1 MARDQE
7 LTDDQIASVAR
18 RTFAALDARPP
29 RPPRGCEVPEFWRA
43 EQIGLAEEQV
53 VSLQEQAKGRWFE
66 RAVTESVMSTLG
78 GLGLRLDDLTSDS
91 QDDAYDAAL
100 KAHVESLHRYVH
112 RLEAPLAN
120 YQPSDPLLRLPAEP
134 VVFEPNSVSA
144 PSGYGPTIGAL
155 IEQYLAAKRG
165 SWVNKSL
172 QNCRQKLGLFAEHI
186 GPDRRISEIAA
197 HDMRTFCEG
206 LLRMRRAHHTG
217 ADRSFQGRQTS
228 DPKAR
233 ISAKTAQLHA
243 DDVRSMFRWAQ
254 KHGYC
259 ENPPLAGLV
268 IDLPK
273 QVKGQKPRRP
283 FNGDEVQ
290 RLFTSP
296 AFTGCRG
303 ARRRFDAG
311 PYHLKDAYFWIP
323 ILGYYTGAR
332 LSELVQLHLADVL
345 LDGAVPHLDFNEEG
359 RSGDGSSKKH
369 LKSAAAVRRLPLHD
383 DVLALGFDQFVRRRK
398 ADGRAKA
405 SGRLFFEVE
414 FGADGQAGTVF
425 SKWFARLMD
434 RAGLDDPGLVFH
446 SFRHTAEDAL
456 RNALQPSYVINRII
470 GHEGGHVSDVYG
482 QGVSLQVAQG
492 AVNAMILPCSLPE
505 ILIPSSE

>member
-7 LTDDQIASVAR
+7 LTDDHIKSVAR
-18 RTFAALDARPP
+18 RIFAALDTKPP
-29 RPPRGCEVPEFWRA
+29 RPPRDCEVPELWRI
-43 EQIGLAEEQV
+43 EQGGLAEEQIA
-53 VSLQEQAKGRWFE
+53 SLRQQAKGRLFE
-66 RAVTESVMSTLG
+66 RAVTESVLSALG
-78 GLGLRLDDLTSDS
+78 GLGLRPDDLTTDS
-91 QDDAYDAAL
+91 LEDAYDAAL
-100 KAHVESLHRYVH
+100 KAHVESLQRYVH
-112 RLEAPLAN
+112 RLETPLVD
-120 YQPSDPLLRLPAEP
+120 YQPSDPLLRAADPA
-134 VVFEPNSVSA
+134 VFEPKTASA
-144 PSGYGPTIGAL
+144 LPGYGPTVGAL
-155 IEQYLAAKRG
+155 IEQYLAAKSG
-165 SWVNKSL
+165 SWVGKSL
-172 QNCRQKLGLFAEHI
+172 RNCRQKLGLFAEHI
-186 GPDRRISEIAA
+186 GPDRRISEITA

-268 IDLPK
+268 VDLPK

-303 ARRRFDAG
+303 PRRRFDAG
-311 PYHLKDAYFWIP
+311 PYRLMDAYFWIP

-332 LSELVQLHLADVL
+332 LSELVQLHLGDVA
-345 LDGAVPHLDFNEEG
+345 LDGTVPHLDFNEEV

-369 LKSAAAVRRLPLHD
+369 LKSAAAVRRVPLHD
-383 DVLALGFDQFVRRRK
+383 DVLALGFEQFVRRRK
-398 ADGRAKA
+398 ADGRAKVC
-405 SGRLFFEVE
+405 GRLFFEVE

-434 RAGLDDPGLVFH
+434 RAGLDDPSLVFH

-470 GHEGGHVSDVYG
+470 GHESGHVSDAYG
-482 QGVSLQVAQG
+482 QGVSLEIAQ
-492 AVNAMILPCSLPE
+492 NAINSMALPLSLAK
-505 ILIPSSE
+505 LMPSA

>member
-1 MARDQE
+1 MARDKE

-18 RTFAALDARPP
+18 RTYAALDARAP
-29 RPPRGCEVPEFWRA
+29 RPPRDCEVPEFWRI
-43 EQIGLAEEQV
+43 EQIGLAEEQIA
-53 VSLQEQAKGRWFE
+53 SLREQAKGRWFE
-66 RAVTESVMSTLG
+66 RAATESLLSALG
-78 GLGLRLDDLTSDS
+78 GLGLRPDDLTTDS
-91 QDDAYDAAL
+91 LDDAYDAVL

-112 RLEAPLAN
+112 RLETPLVD
-120 YQPSDPLLRLPAEP
+120 YQPSDPLLRAAEP
-134 VVFEPNSVSA
+134 VAFEPKAVSA
-144 PSGYGPTIGAL
+144 PPGYGPTIGAL

-165 SWVNKSL
+165 SWVDKSL
-172 QNCRQKLGLFAEHI
+172 RNCRQKLGLFAEHI
-186 GPDRRISEIAA
+186 GRDRRISEITA

-243 DDVRSMFRWAQ
+243 DDVKSMFRWAQ

-268 IDLPK
+268 VDLPK

-283 FNGDEVQ
+283 FNADEVQ

-303 ARRRFDAG
+303 PRRRFDEG
-311 PYHLKDAYFWIP
+311 PYRLKDAYFWIP

-332 LSELVQLHLADVL
+332 LSELVQLHLADVS
-345 LDGAVPHLDFNEEG
+345 LDGAVPHLDFNEEV
-359 RSGDGSSKKH
+359 RSGDGSNKKH
-369 LKSAAAVRRLPLHD
+369 LKSAAAVRRVPLHD
-383 DVLALGFDQFVRRRK
+383 DVLARGFEQFVRRRK
-398 ADGRAKA
+398 ADGRAKV
-405 SGRLFFEVE
+405 SGRLFFEIE

-434 RAGLDDPGLVFH
+434 RAGLDDPSLVFH

-470 GHEGGHVSDVYG
+470 GHESGHVSEVYG
-482 QGVSLQVAQG
+482 DGVSLGVSKMAI
-492 AVNAMILPCSLPE
+492 NAMVLPRSLVDLLGDPT
-505 ILIPSSE
+505 